1 MKQAIHIMI
10 FFRVILPFAL
20 AAALTACAQPAPP
33 KDRFYRLETAPVAA
47 HFTAPKLGIIEVSR
61 LSTDGVL
68 SERPLAYQ
76 DIDGALGRYRY
87 DLWAE
92 PPAALLQGA
101 LVEALRQAGIA
112 ITVITPETRVPP
124 DWIVRGRLNRF
135 EMVTATGKASA
146 AMELA
151 VVSARDGGLLL
162 LKTYQSDIASAAG
175 PEAEVVALTRASSD
189 IIAAFVADLGQM
201 TQTMKTV
208 P

>member
-1 MKQAIHIMI
+1 MKQAIRIMTLS
-10 FFRVILPFAL
+10 RVLLPVIL
-20 AAALTACAQPAPP
+20 AAALAACAQPAPP
-33 KDRFYRLETAPVAA
+33 KDRFYRLETAPLAA
-47 HFTAPKLGIIEVSR
+47 DFTAPKLGIVEVSR

-92 PPAALLQGA
+92 PPTALLQRA
-101 LVEALRQAGIA
+101 LVDALRQAGIA
-112 ITVITPETRVPP
+112 TTVITPETRVPP

-162 LKTYQSDIASAAG
+162 LKTYQADIASAAG
-175 PEAEVVALTRASSD
+175 PEAEVAALTRASSEL
-189 IIAAFVADLGQM
+189 IAAFVADLGRM
-201 TQTMKTV
+201 TQNMKTT